1 MENTD
6 SVKYDY
12 PYVQFNADNNGKKN
26 NEKMINRQP
35 TPPLKSSATS
45 ASMVNSGD
53 ITSTANKSMDNPLYV
68 HSKPTVVSEKT

>member
-26 NEKMINRQP
+26 NEKMINKQP
-35 TPPLKSSATS
+35 TPPLKSSTS

-53 ITSTANKSMDNPLYV
+53 IASTANKSTDNPLYV
-68 HSKPTVVSEKT
+68 HSKSTVVSEKT

>member
-26 NEKMINRQP
+26 NEKIINRQH
-35 TPPLKSSATS
+35 TPPLKSSTS
-45 ASMVNSGD
+45 ASIVNSAD